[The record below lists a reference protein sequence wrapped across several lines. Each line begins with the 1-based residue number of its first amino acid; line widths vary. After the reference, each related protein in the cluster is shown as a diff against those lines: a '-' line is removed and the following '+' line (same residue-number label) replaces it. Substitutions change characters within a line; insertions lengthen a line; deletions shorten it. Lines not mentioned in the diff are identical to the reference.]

1 MAHAE
6 RVYKVRNGKK
16 TTKFT
21 WRCRYKRPDGTWGSE
36 PGFPTRKLAEDWGD
50 RQEAAIAEGRWVD
63 PELSRKKFGDF
74 VKEWMAAQ
82 KPRGRTTMNRWER
95 LEAHIL
101 PQWKDAPLI
110 SVNWFDV
117 EAWARGLA
125 LTAARSTVRD
135 CVQLMSRIMNGAVDK
150 RCLTVNPLAGRR
162 LTGLPADIVKKKSDE
177 EQVAEP
183 EVVLQLARRL
193 GPVYGLHVITVAW
206 TGLRWEELVGL
217 HRRNALLE
225 RRQKHDG
232 GVFTCPIIRVDEDE
246 GALAEYYERTEEGKR
261 KSVRRL
267 EPPKNQKSAR
277 DVDVPPFLAEL
288 LGKHLADWPHEFV
301 FTTASGKWWWRSEW
315 WRIIR
320 PAADGRDERKP
331 GRGRAACP
339 EWEPIMRGLT
349 VRDLR
354 HTHDSWQEQIDV
366 RPVLGYEQMGHKYPG
381 IKGTYRHPTP
391 PMRSE
396 RLAGLQALYDRAM
409 QNLGWD
415 SIWEPVPQES
425 PK

>member
-36 PGFPTRKLAEDWGD
+36 PGFPTRKLAEDWGE
-50 RQEAAIAEGRWVD
+50 RQEAAISEGRWVD

-74 VKEWMAAQ
+74 AKEWMAAQ

-101 PQWKDAPLI
+101 PQWKDAALVSI
-110 SVNWFDV
+110 NWFDV

-150 RCLTVNPLAGRR
+150 RYLTVNPLAGRR

-193 GPVYGLHVITVAW
+193 GPLYGLHVVTVAW
-206 TGLRWEELVGL
+206 TGLRWEELAGL

-232 GVFTCPIIRVDEDE
+232 GVFTCPVIRVDEDE

-267 EPPKNQKSAR
+267 EPPKNQKSGR

-288 LGKHLADWPHEFV
+288 LGKHLAEWPHEFV

-331 GRGRAACP
+331 GRGRPASP